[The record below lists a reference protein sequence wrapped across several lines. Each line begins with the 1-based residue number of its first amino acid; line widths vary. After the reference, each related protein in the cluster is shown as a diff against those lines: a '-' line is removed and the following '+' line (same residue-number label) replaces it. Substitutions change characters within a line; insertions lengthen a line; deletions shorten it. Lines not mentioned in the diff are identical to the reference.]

1 MFSITASK
9 HDCVRNPVKMQY
21 NNRNALSGDKI
32 PGWKGDQA

>member
-1 MFSITASK
+1 MLSITASK
-9 HDCVRNPVKMQY
+9 HDFFRNHVKMQY